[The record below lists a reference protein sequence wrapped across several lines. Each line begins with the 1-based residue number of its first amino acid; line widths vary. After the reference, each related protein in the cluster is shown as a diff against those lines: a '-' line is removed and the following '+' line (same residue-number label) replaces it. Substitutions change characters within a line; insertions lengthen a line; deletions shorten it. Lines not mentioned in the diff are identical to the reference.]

1 MRAGERTLNAPAC
14 IEEIVADGHADS
26 VAAPIHSLRK
36 PAFIQIKKGLGHETH
51 VPQKSFEHCPI
62 DMRTGRGTK
71 CIDPIAR
78 RLWHGLWRH
87 DGRPRRPGSMSKHP
101 PSPLLRLLTV
111 NIHKG
116 YNAFSRRFVLHELRE
131 AVRAVGSDLVFLQE
145 VEGASDSVGAQSAQ
159 YEFLADRIWPEHAY
173 GRNAVAEG
181 QDHGNAVLSR
191 FPVVRSRN
199 HDVSLPGAEPR
210 GLLHCVLA
218 LPGGLPE
225 LHVMC
230 VHLGLTEM
238 HRRHQLARL
247 CETVRREVPAD
258 APLVVAGDFNDWRS
272 RANALLAPSGLKE
285 VFRHT
290 NGRHAR
296 TFPARLPLL
305 RLDRIYVRGV
315 AACRPLPLPRRPWN
329 HLSDHAPLA
338 AELTLKEQP

>member
-1 MRAGERTLNAPAC
+1 
-14 IEEIVADGHADS
+14 
-26 VAAPIHSLRK
+26 
-36 PAFIQIKKGLGHETH
+36 
-51 VPQKSFEHCPI
+51 
-62 DMRTGRGTK
+62 
-71 CIDPIAR
+71 
-78 RLWHGLWRH
+78 
-87 DGRPRRPGSMSKHP
+87 MSEYP
-101 PSPLLRLLTV
+101 PSQPLRLLTV

-116 YNAFSRRFVLHELRE
+116 YNAFNRRLVLHELRE
-131 AVRAVGSDLVFLQE
+131 AVRAVRSDLVFLQE
-145 VEGASDSVGAQSAQ
+145 VEGDSGASGSAGAAAVGAQ
-159 YEFLADRIWPEHAY
+159 YEFLADQIWPDHAY

-191 FPVVRSRN
+191 FPIVRSCN

-218 LPGGLPE
+218 RPAGLPE

-247 CETVRREVPAD
+247 CETVRVEVPVD

-272 RANALLAPSGLKE
+272 RADAMLAPCDLTE

-290 NGRHAR
+290 HGRHAR

-305 RLDRIYVRGV
+305 RLDRIYVRGI
-315 AACRPLPLPRRPWN
+315 AAYRPLPLPRRPWAQ
-329 HLSDHAPLA
+329 LSDHAPLA
-338 AELTLKEQP
+338 AELELEERP